1 MTFKVVIDISVK
13 YGWEVSFTHGGDS
26 FQLHFRR
33 TTLSGMPF
41 CFSIG
46 VKEGRSGE
54 VCCEIISFVDALGP
68 ERCAMKWLVKSG
80 AVSPPL
86 FDLAVADMEDIR
98 TKSWQLACALQV
110 YSGLTPAFPFC

>member
-54 VCCEIISFVDALGP
+54 VCREIISFVDALYP
-68 ERCAMKWLVKSG
+68 ERCVMKWLVKSR

-98 TKSWQLACALQV
+98 RKAWLLACALEV
-110 YSGLTPAFPFC
+110 PSSLVSALPSC